1 MLEINRPDAVQELT
15 EAFNAYEQALTT
27 NDIARVNELFWDS
40 TLTMRYGIR
49 EGEHHYSHAAIA
61 EFRIKRGAVN
71 QPRTLQ
77 NLRITTFGRDFGVA
91 NTEFIAPSSGR
102 IGRQSQTWMRTD
114 RGWKIVSAH
123 VSIGQ

>member
-1 MLEINRPDAVQELT
+1 MLEINLPDIVAELT

-27 NDIARVNELFWDS
+27 NDIAKVNDLFWDNA
-40 TLTMRYGIR
+40 LTMRYGIR
-49 EGEHHYSHAAIA
+49 GGEHHYSHAAIA

-71 QPRTLQ
+71 QKRILQ
-77 NLRITTFGRDFGVA
+77 NLHITTFGRDFGTA
-91 NTEFIAPSSGR
+91 NTEFIVASSGK
-102 IGRQSQTWMRTD
+102 IGRQSQTWVRTE

>member
-1 MLEINRPDAVQELT
+1 MLEIDLPDVVQELT
-15 EAFNAYEQALTT
+15 DAFNAYERALTT
-27 NDIARVNELFWDS
+27 NDIAKVNDLFWDN

-49 EGEHHYSHAAIA
+49 EGEHHYSHAAIG

-91 NTEFIAPSSGR
+91 NTEFIVAVLGKV
-102 IGRQSQTWMRTD
+102 GRQSQTWMRTD

>member
-1 MLEINRPDAVQELT
+1 MLEINLPDVVQELT
-15 EAFNAYEQALTT
+15 EAFNAYERALTT
-27 NDIARVNELFWDS
+27 NDIAKVNDLFWDS

-49 EGEHHYSHAAIA
+49 EGEHHYNHAAIA

-71 QPRTLQ
+71 QPRILQ
-77 NLRITTFGRDFGVA
+77 NLRITTFGRDSGTA
-91 NTEFIAPSSGR
+91 NTEFIVAGSGK
-102 IGRQSQTWMRTD
+102 IGRQSQTWVRTD

>member
-1 MLEINRPDAVQELT
+1 MIEINRPDAVQELT

-40 TLTMRYGIR
+40 TLTMRYGIC

-91 NTEFIAPSSGR
+91 NTEFIVPGSGK
-102 IGRQSQTWMRTD
+102 IGRQSQTWVRID
-114 RGWKIVSAH
+114 KDWKIVSAH
-123 VSIGQ
+123 VSVGQ